1 MGVGL
6 GGHVPGGGPNGG
18 CLACPQQGA
27 AQSWHGHHGHHG
39 RWPLSRGTKGSGGR
53 RGTVAARGS
62 LGAGARSRP
71 PPAPP
76 PTTAAPAAAQRAVP
90 CPCARSTFVTPS
102 VSSRDR
108 VCRAPRSLCGRR
120 WRAGLSLGGVRRGG
134 PGNRAHPT
142 PPRAASRGARAQ
154 TRRAAHSPRGRSR
167 SSEAGPVLRTWGR
180 GVGGAGYCR
189 KQDTAASS
197 CGEGGPSRVPDAPA
211 HRGAALPRLLPAG
224 GAPRGV
230 RAGITATPRLPSPSG
245 QGRSG
250 ADASAGLRASGSAS
264 PFLPRPRRGTAAGNS
279 RGQPRAFRRQ
289 APEPAKRVSL
299 LFPFSDDWT
308 GAREGA

>member
-1 MGVGL
+1 MPTAGGCTVLARSPRSPGTMAILPGDEGL
-6 GGHVPGGGPNGG
+6 GRQAGHGRREGQLRGGRSLPATASPSASNGSPGSGTARCALSLCTLYVRDTFGELPGQSVPSAPEPLRAQMEGRSVAGRGAAGRAREP
-18 CLACPQQGA
+18 CSPHPTPRSQQGREGSDPPGRPLA
-27 AQSWHGHHGHHG
+27 A
-39 RWPLSRGTKGSGGR
+39 WPLSFLGSR
-53 RGTVAARGS
+53 
-62 LGAGARSRP
+62 
-71 PPAPP
+71 
-76 PTTAAPAAAQRAVP
+76 
-90 CPCARSTFVTPS
+90 
-102 VSSRDR
+102 
-108 VCRAPRSLCGRR
+108 
-120 WRAGLSLGGVRRGG
+120 
-134 PGNRAHPT
+134 
-142 PPRAASRGARAQ
+142 ARAQ
-154 TRRAAHSPRGRSR
+154 D
-167 SSEAGPVLRTWGR
+167 
-180 GVGGAGYCR
+180 VGTGGGGYCR

-264 PFLPRPRRGTAAGNS
+264 PFLPRPRRGTAAENS